1 VDGACLKGILACG
14 LVAAVL
20 ATTCGNDGGA
30 QADATDPGAEARD
43 VVTLDSDSAQ
53 EATPD
58 AADGDVAED
67 PANDADAE
75 AADAPVEVAEKTLT
89 LAKDWLQF
97 YSIAGTDVRL
107 AVGGYDPKNLM
118 CATLVWN
125 YTVAGKTPA
134 KVCDDFG
141 PQFPYVFVR
150 PSATGE
156 CDKLA
161 DAGNVEVV
169 SASGCVDFASIG
181 PASTDSVDVTV
192 HVSGTPLTG
201 SIIASSL

>member
-30 QADATDPGAEARD
+30 QADATDPGAEA
-43 VVTLDSDSAQ
+43 
-53 EATPD
+53 
-58 AADGDVAED
+58 GD
-67 PANDADAE
+67 
-75 AADAPVEVAEKTLT
+75 
-89 LAKDWLQF
+89 
-97 YSIAGTDVRL
+97 
-107 AVGGYDPKNLM
+107 
-118 CATLVWN
+118 
-125 YTVAGKTPA
+125 
-134 KVCDDFG
+134 
-141 PQFPYVFVR
+141 
-150 PSATGE
+150 
-156 CDKLA
+156 
-161 DAGNVEVV
+161 VEVV